1 MHGSNTRSSP
11 HGFETTTVGSTRG
24 FRVSDLPQL
33 NPGRRVRVAG
43 GVIVRQ
49 RPPTARGFLFI
60 SLEDETGIANIV
72 VRPKLFEVERAM
84 LVSQSFLLVEGI
96 LQNQDGIISVRAERF
111 WPIEGL
117 KTLPSHDFC

>member
-1 MHGSNTRSSP
+1 M
-11 HGFETTTVGSTRG
+11 
-24 FRVSDLPQL
+24 
-33 NPGRRVRVAG
+33 
-43 GVIVRQ
+43 RQ

-60 SLEDETGIANIV
+60 SLEDETGLANIV